1 MLTLRYIRRHAWRTL
16 LFVLL
21 VVLSV
26 AAVMCTALSVSDFL
40 RLLFG
45 GDSVATS
52 PTQGNLL
59 SQGLNSLYDWLITFG
74 QMKAILLF
82 SLLIFVVYMLK
93 NIFSYTSA
101 VQIAIIRAKVVRDLR
116 NDLFAK
122 AMRLP
127 ISYYG
132 THRKG
137 DMLARFSGDMSEYE
151 ENVIGSLQMLVSAI
165 ISTMLYLSMLLYIS
179 VKLTLF
185 VLAML
190 PVVLLIVAGIGRRLK
205 RQSKAVQEQNAYL
218 MSLIEETIM
227 GLKVIKAYT
236 AIDFSNRRFGHSS
249 SQLTRM
255 RNRVYR
261 RVYLASPLS
270 EFLSSVVVIGILLF
284 GCHLVFSGD
293 QGLTPELFISYI
305 MMFVLMIEPIKNI
318 STAISQ
324 IKKGRPCAA
333 RLQEFLDEDEG
344 SVAQQ
349 PGTVPFNGLQSD
361 ITFNHVD
368 FSYNA
373 DVAVLHDIC
382 LTLPKGHSVALVGSS
397 GSGKST
403 MADLLAR
410 FYDVSSGQITI
421 DHSDIRDYDV
431 ASLRRHIG
439 IVAQETVLFNDTVAA
454 NIAFGN
460 PSATRQQIENAAR
473 IAGAHD
479 FIMQMP
485 DGYDTNIGDGGD
497 RLSGGQRQRLSIA
510 RAVLLEPEILI
521 FDEATSALDTET
533 ERQVQQSLDSVLQGR
548 TALIIAHRLSTIMS
562 ADEIVVLE
570 QGRIVERGTHTD
582 LIALGGRYSH
592 LVTLQQV
599 GAEPDVG
606 TANALRS

>member
-1 MLTLRYIRRHAWRTL
+1 MLTLHYIRQHLWRTL
-16 LFVLL
+16 FFVVL

-45 GDSVATS
+45 GESASVAPSSQAT
-52 PTQGNLL
+52 LL
-59 SQGLNSLYDWLITFG
+59 SQGLNSLYDWLISFG

-82 SLLIFVVYMLK
+82 SLLIFVVYSLK
-93 NIFSYTSA
+93 NIFSYGAA
-101 VQIAIIRAKVVRDLR
+101 VQIAVIRAKVVRDLR

-127 ISYYG
+127 VSYYG

-151 ENVIGSLQMLVSAI
+151 ENVIGSLQMLISAI
-165 ISTMLYLSMLLYIS
+165 LSAVLYLAMLLYIS

-185 VLAML
+185 VIAML
-190 PVVLLIVAGIGRRLK
+190 PFMLLIVAVIGRRLK
-205 RQSKAVQEQNAYL
+205 RQSKAVQEQNSYL
-218 MSLIEETIM
+218 MSLMEETIM

-236 AIDFSNRRFGHSS
+236 AIDFSNRRFRHSS
-249 SQLTRM
+249 SELTRM

-284 GCHLVFSGD
+284 GCYLVFSGD

-344 SVAQQ
+344 SVAQR
-349 PGTVPFNGLQSD
+349 PGSVAFDGLHSD
-361 ITFNHVD
+361 ITFSHVD
-368 FSYNA
+368 FAYNA
-373 DVAVLHDIC
+373 DISVLHDIC
-382 LTLPKGHSVALVGSS
+382 LTIPKGHSVALVGSS

-410 FYDVSSGQITI
+410 FYDVSSGQIAI
-421 DHSDIRDYDV
+421 DGRDIRDYDV
-431 ASLRRHIG
+431 ATLRRHIG

-460 PSATRQQIENAAR
+460 PAATRQQIEHAAR
-473 IAGAHD
+473 MAGAHD
-479 FIMQMP
+479 FIMQMTE
-485 DGYDTNIGDGGD
+485 GYDTNIGDGGD

-533 ERQVQQSLDSVLQGR
+533 ERQVQQSLDSVLEGR
-548 TALIIAHRLSTIMS
+548 TALIIAHRLSTIMT

-570 QGRIVERGTHTD
+570 QGRIVERGTHAQLT
-582 LIALGGRYSH
+582 ALGGRYSQ
-592 LVTLQQV
+592 LVALQQV
-599 GAEPDVG
+599 AE
-606 TANALRS
+606 TAKE

>member
-1 MLTLRYIRRHAWRTL
+1 MLTLHYIRQHLWRTL
-16 LFVLL
+16 FFVVL

-45 GDSVATS
+45 GESASVAPSSQAT
-52 PTQGNLL
+52 LL
-59 SQGLNSLYDWLITFG
+59 SQGLNILYDWLISFG
-74 QMKAILLF
+74 QMRAILLF
-82 SLLIFVVYMLK
+82 SLLIFVVYSLK
-93 NIFSYTSA
+93 NIFSYGAA
-101 VQIAIIRAKVVRDLR
+101 VQIAVIRAKVVRDLR

-127 ISYYG
+127 VSYYG

-151 ENVIGSLQMLVSAI
+151 ENVIGSLQMLISAI
-165 ISTMLYLSMLLYIS
+165 LSAVLYLAMLLYIS

-185 VLAML
+185 VVAML
-190 PVVLLIVAGIGRRLK
+190 PFMLLIVAVIGRRLK
-205 RQSKAVQEQNAYL
+205 RQSKAVQEQNSYL
-218 MSLIEETIM
+218 MSLMEETIM

-236 AIDFSNRRFGHSS
+236 AIDFSNRRFRHSS
-249 SQLTRM
+249 SELTRM

-284 GCHLVFSGD
+284 GCYLVFSGD

-344 SVAQQ
+344 SVAQR
-349 PGTVPFNGLQSD
+349 PGSVAFDRLHSD
-361 ITFNHVD
+361 ITFSHVD
-368 FSYNA
+368 FAYNA
-373 DVAVLHDIC
+373 DISVLHDIC
-382 LTLPKGHSVALVGSS
+382 LTIPKGHSVALVGSS

-410 FYDVSSGQITI
+410 FYDVSSGQIAI
-421 DHSDIRDYDV
+421 DGRNIRDYDV
-431 ASLRRHIG
+431 ATLRRHIG

-460 PSATRQQIENAAR
+460 PAATRQQIEHAAR
-473 IAGAHD
+473 MAGAHD
-479 FIMQMP
+479 FIMQMTE
-485 DGYDTNIGDGGD
+485 GYDTNIGDGGD

-533 ERQVQQSLDSVLQGR
+533 ERQVQQSLDSVLEGR
-548 TALIIAHRLSTIMS
+548 TALIIAHRLSTIMT

-570 QGRIVERGTHTD
+570 QGRIVERGTHAQ
-582 LIALGGRYSH
+582 LIALGGRYSQ
-592 LVTLQQV
+592 LVALQQV
-599 GAEPDVG
+599 AE
-606 TANALRS
+606 TAKE

>member
-1 MLTLRYIRRHAWRTL
+1 MLTLHYIRQHLWRTL
-16 LFVLL
+16 FFVVL

-45 GDSVATS
+45 GESASVAPSSQAT
-52 PTQGNLL
+52 LL
-59 SQGLNSLYDWLITFG
+59 SQGLNSLYDWLISFG

-82 SLLIFVVYMLK
+82 SLLIFVVYSLK
-93 NIFSYTSA
+93 NIFSYGAA
-101 VQIAIIRAKVVRDLR
+101 VQIAVIRAKVVRDLR

-127 ISYYG
+127 VSYYG
-132 THRKG
+132 IHRKG

-151 ENVIGSLQMLVSAI
+151 ENVIGSLQMLISAI
-165 ISTMLYLSMLLYIS
+165 LSAVLYLAMLLYIS

-185 VLAML
+185 VIAML
-190 PVVLLIVAGIGRRLK
+190 PFMLLIVAVIGRRLK
-205 RQSKAVQEQNAYL
+205 RQSKAVQEQNSYL
-218 MSLIEETIM
+218 MSLMEETIM

-236 AIDFSNRRFGHSS
+236 AIDFSNRRFRHSS
-249 SQLTRM
+249 SELTRM

-284 GCHLVFSGD
+284 GCYLVFSGD

-344 SVAQQ
+344 SVAQR
-349 PGTVPFNGLQSD
+349 PGSVAFDRLHSD
-361 ITFNHVD
+361 ITFSHVD
-368 FSYNA
+368 FAYNA
-373 DVAVLHDIC
+373 DISVLHDIC
-382 LTLPKGHSVALVGSS
+382 LTIPKGHSVALVGSS

-410 FYDVSSGQITI
+410 FYDVSSGQIAI
-421 DHSDIRDYDV
+421 DGRDIRDYDV
-431 ASLRRHIG
+431 ATLRRHIG

-460 PSATRQQIENAAR
+460 PAATRQQIEHAAR
-473 IAGAHD
+473 MAGAHD
-479 FIMQMP
+479 FIMQMTK
-485 DGYDTNIGDGGD
+485 GYDTNIGDGGD

-510 RAVLLEPEILI
+510 RAVLREPEILI

-533 ERQVQQSLDSVLQGR
+533 ERQVQQSLDSVLEGR
-548 TALIIAHRLSTIMS
+548 TALIIAHRLSTIMT

-570 QGRIVERGTHTD
+570 QGRIVERGTHAQLT
-582 LIALGGRYSH
+582 ALGGRYSQ
-592 LVTLQQV
+592 LVALQQV
-599 GAEPDVG
+599 AE
-606 TANALRS
+606 TAKE